1 MRWYINYDPKVALQ
15 KINCAVLAING
26 AEGINMPVSN
36 SMLTNKQIRY
46 SMKILPGLN
55 HLFQPCKTC
64 DVAEYKEIDTT
75 MSPEVLELISDWLNK
90 DVMKKK

>member
-1 MRWYINYDPKVALQ
+1 MCSSDL
-15 KINCAVLAING
+15 ING
-26 AEGINMPVSN
+26 AEDVQVPASINMPVID

-46 SMKILPGLN
+46 STKILPGLN

-64 DVAEYKEIDTT
+64 DVAEYKEIETT